1 MVTDDLRHALAHMNQ
16 VLDRLPEETQQRI
29 AAIIEEELEQQEWD
43 ALVSSPRSREF
54 LHRLI
59 AEAEAEDTAGESED
73 GGWEP

>member
-1 MVTDDLRHALAHMNQ
+1 MGTEDLRQALERMNQ
-16 VLDRLPEETQQRI
+16 VLDQLPVETQLRI

-59 AEAEAEDTAGESED
+59 AEAEAEDAAGESEE